1 MGDTSNYCMTEGRG
15 RICHGF
21 MAINPASFG
30 NPEAIKEHFSTY
42 LQELRESP
50 KADGQER
57 IYTHG
62 EKEVAAIADRR
73 ANGIPVND
81 NTMVEVLDLCNY
93 LNMDF
98 GAYFG
103 DYLEGS
109 VTATDFGKYTGA
121 SGAVATTLNKP
132 LAKHLRQLNQIRR
145 AVPAL
150 QKGQYTTSNVSG
162 GNMAF
167 TRRYTANGVDSLA
180 CVAISGGATF
190 TGLPD
195 GLYIDAVTGDRQT
208 VSGGRLSV
216 PSIGKGNMRVY
227 VCCAGGFKGISGKIG
242 ENGTY
247 LK

>member
-1 MGDTSNYCMTEGRG
+1 MKKILALLLAACVFCTVGIFAATAAETDDAGEEVG
-15 RICHGF
+15 
-21 MAINPASFG
+21 
-30 NPEAIKEHFSTY
+30 
-42 LQELRESP
+42 
-50 KADGQER
+50 AD
-57 IYTHG
+57 
-62 EKEVAAIADRR
+62 V
-73 ANGIPVND
+73 GITVH
-81 NTMVEVLDLCNY
+81 Y
-93 LNMDF
+93 
-98 GAYFG
+98 
-103 DYLEGS
+103 
-109 VTATDFGKYTGA
+109 
-121 SGAVATTLNKP
+121 
-132 LAKHLRQLNQIRR
+132 
-145 AVPAL
+145 
-150 QKGQYTTSNVSG
+150 NVSG